1 MKTEQPELTTTA
13 EGGPT
18 SYEVVLAS
26 LLFLMTRYARQ
37 PDPIVLRGI
46 RDHLQRLA
54 RHPDQ
59 DSSFMIRTSE
69 RLMDQWLA
77 IATQS
82 AGRGRHPSR
91 PSLTGSTLH

>member
-1 MKTEQPELTTTA
+1 MKTEQPEHNATA
-13 EGGPT
+13 ECGPT
-18 SYEVVLAS
+18 NYEVVLAS

-37 PDPIVLRGI
+37 PDPNVLRGI

-59 DSSFMIRTSE
+59 DSSFMVRTSE

-77 IATQS
+77 IAAQS
-82 AGRGRHPSR
+82 AGHSR
-91 PSLTGSTLH
+91 QSTRLPLAGSTLH

>member
-1 MKTEQPELTTTA
+1 MKTEQPEHNTIA
-13 EGGPT
+13 ESGPT

-54 RHPDQ
+54 RHQDQ

-77 IATQS
+77 IATQC
-82 AGRGRHPSR
+82 AGHGRHPSR
-91 PSLTGSTLH
+91 LPLAGSTLH

>member
-1 MKTEQPELTTTA
+1 MKTEQPEHNATA

-37 PDPIVLRGI
+37 PDPNVLRGI

-59 DSSFMIRTSE
+59 DSGFMIRTSE
-69 RLMDQWLA
+69 RVMDQWLA
-77 IATQS
+77 IAAHSADHGQQS
-82 AGRGRHPSR
+82 TRMPLA
-91 PSLTGSTLH
+91 GSTLH